1 MKVKYAVHIL
11 SKTMT
16 VALSTLEMPERT
28 ATAEYCEM
36 INSFFDCLKVRSLTE
51 GRRKTKPFL
60 EPYVNQSEAKFTWLI
75 ENFLEYFNTWKE
87 SIETRPGKFTATAKS
102 KMFISYQT
110 YQDFKITCYSTVDC
124 VKLLL
129 QEGIEYVLTEQFSQN
144 THEEYFGNQRKIGR
158 RSENPDAKEFSYK
171 DNTIRI
177 QRNVSYTSGNIR

>member
-102 KMFISYQT
+102 KCLFHTKPIKISKSLVT
-110 YQDFKITCYSTVDC
+110 
-124 VKLLL
+124 L
-129 QEGIEYVLTEQFSQN
+129 QLIVLNF
-144 THEEYFGNQRKIGR
+144 YYRK
-158 RSENPDAKEFSYK
+158 E
-171 DNTIRI
+171 
-177 QRNVSYTSGNIR
+177 

>member
-1 MKVKYAVHIL
+1 
-11 SKTMT
+11 MT

-102 KMFISYQT
+102 KMLFHTKPIKISKSLVT
-110 YQDFKITCYSTVDC
+110 
-124 VKLLL
+124 L
-129 QEGIEYVLTEQFSQN
+129 QLIVLNF
-144 THEEYFGNQRKIGR
+144 YYK
-158 RSENPDAKEFSYK
+158 KE
-171 DNTIRI
+171 
-177 QRNVSYTSGNIR
+177 